1 MHGEQGLKHS
11 VNTSCYTY
19 SVSNKIWDHITCKY
33 SILKSTHIQSMK
45 N

>member
-19 SVSNKIWDHITCKY
+19 SVSNKNMGPHYMYVQYT
-33 SILKSTHIQSMK
+33 
-45 N
+45 